1 MTSSQLLMRQ
11 TLKIHEI
18 FTSIQGEGPFS
29 GLPTTFVRLTGC
41 PLRCQYCDTAYAF
54 KGGNNLSI
62 DEIVKKINNAHA
74 RFVCITGGEPLVQNL
89 VHTLIN
95 KLCDLA
101 YHVSIET
108 SGSIS
113 IAPVDDRAICIMD
126 LKTPGSK
133 EVQKNNL
140 ENLEIL
146 RQHDHVKFV
155 ICDKNDFNWSI
166 DMASKLKLKQDQVWF
181 SPEHTSLS
189 ATTLADWMVSSKI
202 PYRLQIQ
209 LHKYLWGDIAGK

>member
-1 MTSSQLLMRQ
+1 MTHSQLLMRQ

-29 GLPTTFVRLTGC
+29 GLPTTFIRLTGC

-54 KGGNNLSI
+54 KGGSNMAIESI
-62 DEIVKKINNAHA
+62 ITKVKNAHA
-74 RFVCITGGEPLVQNL
+74 NYICITGGEPLAQNL

-95 KLCDLA
+95 TLCDLD
-101 YHVSIET
+101 YQVSIET

-113 IAPVDDRAICIMD
+113 IAPVDPRATCIMD

-133 EVQKNNL
+133 EVQKNNPD
-140 ENLEIL
+140 NLTVL

-155 ICDKNDFNWSI
+155 ICDQHDFDWSI
-166 DMASKLKLKQDQVWF
+166 EMADKLNLSDQQVWF

-189 ATTLADWMVSSKI
+189 ATTLADWLVSSKA